1 MKLWLL
7 VPVKP
12 FGEGKSRLADVLAPA
27 ARAALSREM
36 LARILDQAHAAHALA
51 GIIVV
56 SRDPNALAQASMAGV
71 ESVHES
77 GHDLNL
83 ALVEASQ
90 QAMTH
95 GAEAILVLPADL
107 PLVTAA
113 DIRQLY
119 ALGRTQAG
127 IVIAP
132 SPDGGTNA
140 LLLRPPDTI
149 KFAFGRGSFAR
160 HHQLAQSAG
169 VPVQV
174 FESPTLAFDV
184 DRPEDLASLQRLITT
199 GM

>member
-12 FGEGKSRLADVLAPA
+12 FGEGKSRLAAVLAQE

-36 LARILDQAHAAHALA
+36 LARVLDQAQAAQVLA
-51 GIIVV
+51 GTIVI
-56 SRDPNALAQASMAGV
+56 SRDQNALAQARLAGV
-71 ESVHES
+71 ESIPET
-77 GHDLNL
+77 GQDLNL
-83 ALVEASQ
+83 ALIEASQ
-90 QAMTH
+90 QAMRH
-95 GAEAILVLPADL
+95 GTEAILVLPADL

-119 ALGRTQAG
+119 TLGATQAG
-127 IVIAP
+127 VVIAP

-140 LLLRPPDTI
+140 LLLRPPHAI
-149 KFAFGRGSFAR
+149 QFSFGRDSFAR
-160 HHQLAQSAG
+160 HHQLAATAG

-174 FESPTLAFDV
+174 FASPTLAFDV

>member
-12 FGEGKSRLADVLAPA
+12 FTEGKSRLADVLTEE
-27 ARAALSREM
+27 ARVALSQEM
-36 LARILDQAHAAHALA
+36 LARVLAQAHAAHVLA
-51 GIIVV
+51 GVIVV
-56 SRDPNALAQASMAGV
+56 SRDPQALAQANRAGV
-71 ESVHES
+71 ESVHEN

-107 PLVTAA
+107 PLVTVA

-119 ALGRTQAG
+119 ALGQAQTG

-140 LLLRPPDTI
+140 LLLRPPDAI
-149 KFAFGRGSFAR
+149 PFAFGASSFAR
-160 HHQLAQSAG
+160 HLQLAQFAG

-174 FESPTLAFDV
+174 FESATLAFDL
-184 DRPEDLASLQRLITT
+184 DWPADLAALQRLITT

>member
-12 FGEGKSRLADVLAPA
+12 FTEGKSRLADVLTEE
-27 ARAALSREM
+27 ARVALSQEM
-36 LARILDQAHAAHALA
+36 LARVLAQAHAAHVLA
-51 GIIVV
+51 GVIVV
-56 SRDPNALAQASMAGV
+56 SRDPQALAQANRAGV
-71 ESVHES
+71 ESVHEN

-90 QAMTH
+90 QAMMH

-107 PLVTAA
+107 PLVTVA

-119 ALGRTQAG
+119 ALGQAQTG

-140 LLLRPPDTI
+140 LLLRPPDAI
-149 KFAFGRGSFAR
+149 PFAFGASSFAR
-160 HHQLAQSAG
+160 HLQLAQFAG

-174 FESPTLAFDV
+174 FESATVAFDL
-184 DRPEDLASLQRLITT
+184 DWPADLAALQRLITT